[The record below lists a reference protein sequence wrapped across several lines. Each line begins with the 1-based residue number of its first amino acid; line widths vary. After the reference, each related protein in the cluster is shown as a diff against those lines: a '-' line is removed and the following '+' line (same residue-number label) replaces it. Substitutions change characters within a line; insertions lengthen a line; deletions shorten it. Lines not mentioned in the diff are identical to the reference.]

1 METVL
6 CVKCKKEIPDKAEF
20 CCWCGKRQTPEKRT
34 THRRARG
41 TGSIMVDKRNH
52 TRPYIARAVPL
63 VKGTRGVY
71 IGSFATRKEAQAA
84 LEAYE
89 AGKHPDLYNATLDDI
104 YALWGALHFPTVS
117 DSSAAG
123 YKAAYNSI
131 ADLSRL
137 KMRDLKTADYQT
149 CIDTAAASGASGSKL
164 SKIKIMC
171 SLLCKYAMQNDII
184 DKDYAS
190 FVKLPKTEKKE
201 KSKFTAEEIETLW
214 QHKCDKR
221 VQVILVMIYTGFR
234 IGEICS
240 LKPSDIHDTYMVGGE
255 KTEAGKN
262 RVVPFPPHVPEIK
275 TFVNSWLKDCSGKTL
290 LSVSARQ
297 LRENSFYPAL
307 YELGMIS
314 APTISETTG
323 KKQWNNPR
331 LTPHSTRHTFA
342 SISAAAG
349 MPPEILQKIIGHAD
363 YSTTADIYIHQ
374 DIEMLISGMELI
386 TK

>member
-1 METVL
+1 MI
-6 CVKCKKEIPDKAEF
+6 CVKCKKEIPDEAPF

-34 THRRARG
+34 IHRRARG

-52 TRPYIARAVPL
+52 KRPYIARAVPL
-63 VKGTRGVY
+63 LKGTRGAY

-89 AGKHPDLYNATLDDI
+89 AGKHPDLYNATLADI

-164 SKIKIMC
+164 SKIKILC

-190 FVKLPKTEKKE
+190 FVKLPKAEKKE
-201 KSKFTAEEIETLW
+201 KTKFSAEEIEKLW
-214 QHKCDKR
+214 QHKQDKR

-234 IGEICS
+234 IGELCA
-240 LKPSDIHDTYMVGGE
+240 LKPSDVHEKYMIGGE

-262 RVVPFPPHVPEIK
+262 RVVPFPPNVPAIK
-275 TFVNSWLKDCSGKTL
+275 DFVAEWLKNCSGKTIL
-290 LSVSARQ
+290 GVSSRQ

-307 YELGMIS
+307 AELGMIQP
-314 APTISETTG
+314 PTTNPKTG
-323 KKQWNNPR
+323 KPQWNSPR

-342 SISAAAG
+342 SLSAAAG

-374 DIEMLISGMELI
+374 DIETLIAGMELI
-386 TK
+386 KK